1 MNNYSPLGPEQR
13 YQIDSLIKAGL
24 YQTQMDRIVGVHQS
38 TTSRETR
45 PNGGLRGY
53 GPKPAHHLAQR
64 RRLKSVSSRISPP
77 IWCLVTRLLKD
88 DSSPEPIS
96 RWLDREPQITVS
108 HESIDQF
115 IVTDKQEGQKSSPTS
130 RRPETRSERLRFHH

>member
-1 MNNYSPLGPEQR
+1 MSNYSPLGPEQR

-53 GPKPAHHLAQR
+53 GPKPAPHLAQR
-64 RRLKSVSSRISPP
+64 RRLKVLGAEFLRPYG
-77 IWCLVTRLLKD
+77 V
-88 DSSPEPIS
+88 
-96 RWLDREPQITVS
+96 WLPVC
-108 HESIDQF
+108 
-115 IVTDKQEGQKSSPTS
+115 
-130 RRPETRSERLRFHH
+130 